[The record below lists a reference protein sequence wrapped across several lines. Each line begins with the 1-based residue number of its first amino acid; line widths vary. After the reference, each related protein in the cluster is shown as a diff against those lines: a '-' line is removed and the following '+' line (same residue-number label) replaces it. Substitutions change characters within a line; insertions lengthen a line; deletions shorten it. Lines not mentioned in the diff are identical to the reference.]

1 MGLLAGVLAA
11 FICFPVVGRAQ
22 VKPADNSTSAAELPK
37 PHIDHQALEK
47 LGWRLGCQAWTFREL
62 TLFQTIDLLH
72 NLGIRYIELYPG
84 QKLSPEHPD
93 VKFDHNSPPEYVEA
107 VKEKLKSS
115 GVTAISYGVVQIGND
130 EAQARKVFDFA
141 KAMGLENVVSEPPP
155 DAFDMLDKLT
165 AEYKINLAI
174 HDHPKPSRYW
184 NCESVVK
191 VCKNRSKRIGACAD
205 VGHWY
210 RSGLT
215 PLDCIKKL
223 KGRIIESHFKDI
235 SKDKKDVVWGTGEVD
250 CKAILAELKRQGA
263 RPFFAI
269 EYEHGQGRE
278 LIDNVC
284 KSIDNF
290 SKMIEEIEHEQ

>member
-1 MGLLAGVLAA
+1 
-11 FICFPVVGRAQ
+11 
-22 VKPADNSTSAAELPK
+22 
-37 PHIDHQALEK
+37 
-47 LGWRLGCQAWTFREL
+47 
-62 TLFQTIDLLH
+62 
-72 NLGIRYIELYPG
+72 
-84 QKLSPEHPD
+84 
-93 VKFDHNSPPEYVEA
+93 
-107 VKEKLKSS
+107 
-115 GVTAISYGVVQIGND
+115 
-130 EAQARKVFDFA
+130 
-141 KAMGLENVVSEPPP
+141 
-155 DAFDMLDKLT
+155 
-165 AEYKINLAI
+165 
-174 HDHPKPSRYW
+174 
-184 NCESVVK
+184 VVK

-278 LIDNVC
+278 LIENVC